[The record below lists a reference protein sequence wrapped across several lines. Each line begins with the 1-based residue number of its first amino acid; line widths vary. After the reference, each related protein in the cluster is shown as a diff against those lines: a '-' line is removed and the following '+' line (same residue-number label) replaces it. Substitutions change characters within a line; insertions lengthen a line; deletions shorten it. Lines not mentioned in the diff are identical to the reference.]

1 MTNLGLPQWLS
12 DKEFAYNEGDAGDAG
27 LIIRSGKSPEGGHD
41 NPLQDSCLENPMD
54 RGNWWAT
61 LHRVG
66 KSQIRLSD

>member
-41 NPLQDSCLENPMD
+41 NPLQDSCLKNPMD
-54 RGNWWAT
+54 RGMQWAT
-61 LHRVG
+61 VHRVAE
-66 KSQIRLSD
+66 SWT

>member
-54 RGNWWAT
+54 RGA
-61 LHRVG
+61 
-66 KSQIRLSD
+66 

>member
-54 RGNWWAT
+54 RGSWLAMV
-61 LHRVG
+61 HRVA
-66 KSQIRLSD
+66 KSWT

>member
-1 MTNLGLPQWLS
+1 MTNLGLPQWLR

-54 RGNWWAT
+54 RGMQWAT
-61 LHRVG
+61 VHRVAE
-66 KSQIRLSD
+66 SWT

>member
-41 NPLQDSCLENPMD
+41 NPLQYYFLKNLMD
-54 RGNWWAT
+54 RGAWRAT
-61 LHRVG
+61 VHGVA
-66 KSQIRLSD
+66 KSQT